1 MGGDWTPLPFS
12 CTKPTLAKYPAHP
25 RRSASDRV
33 IVCGGHSPPWPGVLV
48 DVCVYLVAALG
59 ITLLERWVLGVAVVA
74 VLVAVTRRVSS
85 GLAVPLTPAA
95 IADTELEAL
104 DCLPFAWG
112 DPRKMR
118 PKKNDG
124 GKKN

>member
-1 MGGDWTPLPFS
+1 M
-12 CTKPTLAKYPAHP
+12 
-25 RRSASDRV
+25 
-33 IVCGGHSPPWPGVLV
+33 
-48 DVCVYLVAALG
+48 CVYLVAALG

-124 GKKN
+124 GKKKLKNRKGNSVSGPPFSVQPPGGRGRSGLLHKEVTSLPSYR